1 MVMAVDEGRGV
12 HPGVTRNENAYNDE
26 ISLFELV
33 LILWRN
39 RLTAIVTAAA
49 VSALTMVYLLIATP
63 VYKADVHFLPPLQQD
78 VEALNVA
85 KQYGLLGY
93 DPAEA
98 YQEFIRQLD
107 SLALRLKFFRQNRLL
122 DYYAPD
128 EEEVDESVVFR
139 KAFSDKLVVGSPGRN
154 EDTSFRAI
162 SFEIDDAEKSAT
174 LLNGFVEYVMAATK
188 EKLIGN
194 VNNNIAA
201 DVAQLETSIASKRS
215 IAKQRR
221 EDTVAKLE
229 EALQVARKLNIQK
242 PSDYRRDFQVYS
254 QESESVAVN
263 TAEMPL
269 YTQGAIA
276 LEAEIDAL
284 ANRKS
289 DDPFIPGLRD
299 VQERLSNLQS
309 LVIDPRTIRV
319 ATVDRAAVVPAKPE
333 KPKKL
338 LVLAVGVCLAAM
350 LGVMAAFFAEFV
362 KGLRRQLQSAN
373 HEG

>member
-1 MVMAVDEGRGV
+1 MAIDEGRS
-12 HPGVTRNENAYNDE
+12 TQARAMRNEIAYDDE
-26 ISLFELV
+26 ISLYELV

-39 RLTAIVTAAA
+39 RMTAIATAA
-49 VSALTMVYLLIATP
+49 VVVVLSVLYLVIASP

-78 VEALNVA
+78 IEALNVA

-93 DPAEA
+93 DTGQV

-107 SLALRLKFFRQNRLL
+107 SLALRLKFFRQHKLL

-128 EEEVDESVVFR
+128 EEDVDESDVFR
-139 KAFSDKLVVGSPGRN
+139 EKFNEKLVVGSPGRN
-154 EDTSFRAI
+154 EDASFRAI
-162 SFEIDDAEKSAT
+162 SFQIDDAEKSAA
-174 LLNGFVEYVMAATK
+174 LLNSFVDYVLAATK

-201 DVAQLETSIASKRS
+201 EVAQLETSIASKRS

-229 EALQVARKLNIQK
+229 EALQVAKKLKIQK

-254 QESESVAVN
+254 QSAESVAVN

-269 YTQGAIA
+269 YTQGTIA
-276 LEAEIDAL
+276 LQAEIDAL
-284 ANRKS
+284 VSRKS
-289 DDPFIPGLRD
+289 DDPFIGGLRD
-299 VQERLSNLQS
+299 LQERLNSLRS
-309 LVIDPRTIRV
+309 LVIDPRTIRA
-319 ATVDRAAVVPAKPE
+319 ATVDRVAVVPAKPE

-362 KGLRRQLQSAN
+362 KGLRRQFQLAN

>member
-1 MVMAVDEGRGV
+1 MAIDEGRGA
-12 HPGVTRNENAYNDE
+12 HPGVTHNEDVYNDE

-49 VSALTMVYLLIATP
+49 VIALTMVYLLTATP

-93 DPAEA
+93 DTDQV
-98 YQEFIRQLD
+98 YQEFIRQLN

-122 DYYAPD
+122 EYYAPD
-128 EEEVDESVVFR
+128 GENVDESVVFR
-139 KAFSDKLVVGSPGRN
+139 QAFSNKLVINSPGRN
-154 EDTSFRAI
+154 DDTSFRVI
-162 SFEIDDAEKSAT
+162 SFEVGDAEKCAT
-174 LLNGFVEYVMAATK
+174 FLNGFVDYVMMATK

-194 VNNNIAA
+194 VSNNIAA
-201 DVAQLETSIASKRS
+201 EIAQLETSIASKRS

-254 QESESVAVN
+254 QDAESVAVN
-263 TAEMPL
+263 TAEMPM
-269 YTQGAIA
+269 YTRGTIA
-276 LEAEIDAL
+276 LEAEINAL
-284 ANRKS
+284 ANRSS
-289 DDPFIPGLRD
+289 DDPFISGLRD
-299 VQERLSNLQS
+299 VQERLSSLRS
-309 LVIDPRTIRV
+309 LVIDPPTVRV
-319 ATVDRAAVVPAKPE
+319 ATIDRAAVVPARPE

>member
-1 MVMAVDEGRGV
+1 MAVDEGRGAQT
-12 HPGVTRNENAYNDE
+12 GVMYNENAYNDE

-39 RLTAIVTAAA
+39 RLTGIIVAA
-49 VSALTMVYLLIATP
+49 VVMALTVVYLLIATP

-93 DPAEA
+93 DPGAA
-98 YQEFIRQLD
+98 YQEFLRQLD
-107 SLALRLKFFRQNRLL
+107 SLALRLKFFRQHKLL

-128 EEEVDESVVFR
+128 EEDVDESDVFR
-139 KAFSDKLVVGSPGRN
+139 KKFNEKLIVSSPGRN
-154 EDTSFRAI
+154 EDASFRAI
-162 SFEIDDAEKSAT
+162 SFEIDDAEKSAA
-174 LLNGFVEYVMAATK
+174 LLNGFVDYVLAATK

-201 DVAQLETSIASKRS
+201 EIAQLETSIASKRS

-221 EDTVAKLE
+221 EDTIAKLQ
-229 EALQVARKLNIQK
+229 EALQVAKKLKIQK
-242 PSDYRRDFQVYS
+242 PSDYRRNFQVYS
-254 QESESVAVN
+254 QDPESVAVN
-263 TAEMPL
+263 TAEMPM
-269 YTQGAIA
+269 YTQGTIA
-276 LEAEIDAL
+276 LEAEIDSL
-284 ANRKS
+284 VNRKS
-289 DDPFIPGLRD
+289 DDPFISGLRD
-299 VQERLSNLQS
+299 LQERLSNLRS
-309 LVIDPRTIRV
+309 LTIDPRTIRV
-319 ATVDRAAVVPAKPE
+319 ATVDRGAVIPAKPE

-373 HEG
+373 HES